1 MPRPVTRL
9 AAGSLLAFCSV
20 ALGQPPEM
28 PGVAPEHALLQRF
41 VGQWETAGECD
52 GAAEKDG
59 AEQEGAEEDGAMV
72 NRGTITGRM
81 LGERWVVC
89 EYTMNAGGAR
99 IEATLTLGYDT
110 RQQKYVGTWIDSMQ
124 NQLWVYEG
132 DYDPETQTL
141 TLDTEGPNLMG
152 DGQMTPF
159 RDAHQF
165 VSDDEMVSRSSAVDE
180 TGAWVTFMESR
191 ATRVKP

>member
-1 MPRPVTRL
+1 
-9 AAGSLLAFCSV
+9 
-20 ALGQPPEM
+20 
-28 PGVAPEHALLQRF
+28 
-41 VGQWETAGECD
+41 
-52 GAAEKDG
+52 
-59 AEQEGAEEDGAMV
+59 
-72 NRGTITGRM
+72 
-81 LGERWVVC
+81 
-89 EYTMNAGGAR
+89 MNAGGAR

-180 TGAWVTFMESR
+180 SGAWVSPPPAGDRPGRRGAAGAGAARCRCSPRARRSR
-191 ATRVKP
+191 RPQAPGRAG